1 MNKIKLIL
9 CFAVL
14 MVVYPSAHAQLLNVR
29 IGFDALVEEAIKD
42 AVVVVESNYCIQDV
56 KTNQKYGRN
65 GKSHFNILQFLGC
78 KTDKGVI
85 VSEKV
90 IHPWDVDGL
99 FDKYRN
105 NSKYRPLLDST
116 LVVRS
121 LPTDKNDTIKIAL
134 DLSFNNDS
142 RVICVNAGGSTV
154 DGLMVSVDNSNTV
167 NWIVW
172 IKNSTNKDL
181 NNRSDLEYSIVKRT
195 IDFAIGDVVVD
206 TPNSFNSYLGGLYIS
221 AKVVSVGLVE
231 FSLSGF
237 AIEKSGKWIVEPVNS
252 EVFAMSTSDVGK
264 EINTPELNDPDDSL
278 TPVKEKDKEKKK
290 KSKASKKK

>member
-1 MNKIKLIL
+1 MNKIKHIL

-14 MVVYPSAHAQLLNVR
+14 LVICHSAHAQLLNIR
-29 IGFDALVEEAIKD
+29 IGSDALVEEAIKD
-42 AVVVVESNYCIQDV
+42 AVLIVESNYCVQDV

-85 VSEKV
+85 VSEKA

-105 NSKYRPLLDST
+105 DSKYRPLLDSS

-121 LPTDKNDTIKIAL
+121 LPSNKNNTIQIAPNL
-134 DLSFNNDS
+134 LFNNENTVMCAKTGD
-142 RVICVNAGGSTV
+142 STV
-154 DGLMVSVDNSNTV
+154 DGLMLSVDNNNLV

-172 IKNSTNKDL
+172 IKKTSNKDNL
-181 NNRSDLEYSIVKRT
+181 SDLEYTIVKKT
-195 IDFAIGDVVVD
+195 IDFPIGDAVID
-206 TPNSFNSYLGGLYIS
+206 TPNSSNSYLGGLYIS

-237 AIEKSGKWIVEPVNS
+237 IVEKSGKWIVEPINS
-252 EVFAMSTSDVGK
+252 EVFALSTSDAGK
-264 EINTPELNDPDDSL
+264 EINTPELDEPNDNL
-278 TPVKEKDKEKKK
+278 TPVKEKNEEKKK